1 MNTGKDFTF
10 VLDQDNIYKDA
21 NYHTAEKKKK
31 KNSTCQKQKWLL
43 TGFVMEAPE
52 ASQKFLSGPLWTVH
66 CAF

>member
-31 KNSTCQKQKWLL
+31 KIALVKNKSDC
-43 TGFVMEAPE
+43 
-52 ASQKFLSGPLWTVH
+52 
-66 CAF
+66 